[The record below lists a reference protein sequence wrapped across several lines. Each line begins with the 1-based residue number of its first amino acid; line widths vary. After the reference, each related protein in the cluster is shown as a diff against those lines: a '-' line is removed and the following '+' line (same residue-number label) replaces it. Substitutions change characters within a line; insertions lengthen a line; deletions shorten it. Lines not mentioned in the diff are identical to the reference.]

1 MRTKQKGQ
9 VIAKKKSLRQSVREK
24 DEYFRNTYD
33 DANQDYLSLQC
44 ALGGTLDNYIRDRIH
59 SCY

>member
-9 VIAKKKSLRQSVREK
+9 VITKKKSLKQSVREK

-33 DANQDYLSLQC
+33 DVSQDYLSLQC
-44 ALGGTLDNYIRDRIH
+44 ALSGTLDNYIRDRIH

>member
-1 MRTKQKGQ
+1 MRTKQKQQ
-9 VIAKKKSLRQSVREK
+9 VTSKKKSLRQSVKEK

-33 DANQDYLSLQC
+33 DVSQDYLSLQC
-44 ALGGTLDNYIRDRIH
+44 SLSGTLDSYIRDRIH